1 MRNKSNWK
9 YQVPREIVP
18 LDSILY
24 TRLYV
29 FSFDQAGTG
38 RGKERIE
45 RERVVGEAAVCVIIR
60 RESEVRGPVG
70 GNNRNALAGIPIF
83 RLRLREMGQL
93 INYAAQLFPV
103 SRGVR
108 KERGRERE
116 AQTFLSSHNPIRNH
130 SVDRENNCVTHDYAC
145 RCSCNS
151 PPVLGKSSI
160 RMYIDDDNV
169 DQRAYSWFSFVR
181 KEYVQASRITVFHSS
196 RYEIKKILDQC
207 NFEDSSSFKSF
218 LVHSSR

>member
-1 MRNKSNWK
+1 MYVETSSPLPKSCLECRFQFVPIERENNWLSSSAIERDQKIVMRNKSNWK

-108 KERGRERE
+108 KGERERCK
-116 AQTFLSSHNPIRNH
+116 R
-130 SVDRENNCVTHDYAC
+130 
-145 RCSCNS
+145 
-151 PPVLGKSSI
+151 
-160 RMYIDDDNV
+160 
-169 DQRAYSWFSFVR
+169 
-181 KEYVQASRITVFHSS
+181 SS
-196 RYEIKKILDQC
+196 RRIIRFEIIAWTARIIALPTITRAVALQFATCFRQIVD
-207 NFEDSSSFKSF
+207 
-218 LVHSSR
+218 VYR

>member
-18 LDSILY
+18 LDSILC

-108 KERGRERE
+108 KGERERCKR
-116 AQTFLSSHNPIRNH
+116 SSRRIIRFEIIAWTARIIALPTITRA
-130 SVDRENNCVTHDYAC
+130 VARAI
-145 RCSCNS
+145 
-151 PPVLGKSSI
+151 PLVLGKSSI
-160 RMYIDDDNV
+160 TMYIDDDNV

-181 KEYVQASRITVFHSS
+181 KEYVQASRITVF
-196 RYEIKKILDQC
+196 RL
-207 NFEDSSSFKSF
+207 F
-218 LVHSSR
+218 